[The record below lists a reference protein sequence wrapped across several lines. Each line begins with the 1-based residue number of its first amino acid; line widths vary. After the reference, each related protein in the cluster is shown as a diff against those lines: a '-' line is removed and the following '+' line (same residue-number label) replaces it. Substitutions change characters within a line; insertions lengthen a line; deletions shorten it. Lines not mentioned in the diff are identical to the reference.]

1 MVTCAR
7 GAIEF
12 YTDAN
17 NEARYE
23 TAEMAIASD
32 LKLLDAWLG
41 HPHISILDNKV
52 YNFEEKIN
60 RAIDTIEKNIGEP
73 NPINYYKKFL
83 LNQTGPYDFDG
94 SNIRVET
101 FQITETFLI
110 CDSEKMQ
117 EKFIRKIGSN
127 DVFNYQQESRS
138 WHNEDHCLVKRK
150 QISARDYVDILEQSQ
165 CPKRQVIKKIRQC
178 FIYDE

>member
-7 GAIEF
+7 GAIEY

-60 RAIDTIEKNIGEP
+60 RAIDTIEKNIGQP
-73 NPINYYKKFL
+73 NPTNYYKKFL
-83 LNQTGPYDFDG
+83 L
-94 SNIRVET
+94 S
-101 FQITETFLI
+101 
-110 CDSEKMQ
+110 
-117 EKFIRKIGSN
+117 
-127 DVFNYQQESRS
+127 
-138 WHNEDHCLVKRK
+138 
-150 QISARDYVDILEQSQ
+150 
-165 CPKRQVIKKIRQC
+165 
-178 FIYDE
+178 